1 MSRSRSWVGDSKV
14 GCAIWV
20 LIVIV
25 CGMIA
30 WKAVP
35 VKIASSEFYDFMIE
49 QAKYAGNVPPDILK
63 KRILEKAGELNLPVG
78 EKQVIVERHG
88 DNIRMRCAYTVALD
102 FPGYTYNWTFKHE
115 LNRPI
120 FIV

>member
-1 MSRSRSWVGDSKV
+1 MSGRRSWVGDSKV

-25 CGMIA
+25 VGMIA

-35 VKIASSEFYDFMIE
+35 VKIASSELYDFMIE
-49 QAKYAGNVPPDILK
+49 QAKFAGTTPPAVLRK
-63 KRILEKAGELNLPVG
+63 HILEKANQLNLPVA

-88 DNIRMRCAYTVALD
+88 DNIRMRCTYTVPLE

-115 LNRPI
+115 VNRPI